1 MIIMITINLD
11 NIKLDGDLVKLKLLN
26 IGISPILVNF
36 LDIPSADR
44 AQPFILSFKLELK
57 GKKPMLVKCNIYKDN
72 NNIFLDT
79 VDGVKGQYIPS
90 GRLVKFSAEDIKFLK
105 ADISV
110 LIPQIK
116 DLINSLV

>member
-1 MIIMITINLD
+1 MNTINLD
-11 NIKLDGDLVKLKLLN
+11 SIKLDGNLVKLKLVN
-26 IGISPILVNF
+26 IGISPILINF
-36 LDIPSADR
+36 LDTPNASK

-57 GKKPMLVKCNIYKDN
+57 GKKPMLVKCSIYKDN
-72 NNIFLDT
+72 DGIFLDT
-79 VDGVKGQYIPS
+79 IDSIKGQYIPS
-90 GRLVKFSAEDIKFLK
+90 GRIVKFSPEDIKFLK

>member
-1 MIIMITINLD
+1 MNTINLD

-57 GKKPMLVKCNIYKDN
+57 GKKPMLIKCNIYKDN

-79 VDGVKGQYIPS
+79 IDGIKAQYIPS
-90 GRLVKFSAEDIKFLK
+90 GRLVKFSPEDIKFLK
-105 ADISV
+105 ADINV
-110 LIPQIK
+110 LLPQIK

>member
-1 MIIMITINLD
+1 MNTINLE

-57 GKKPMLVKCNIYKDN
+57 NKKPMLVKCNIYKDN

-79 VDGVKGQYIPS
+79 IDGIKAQYIPS

>member
-1 MIIMITINLD
+1 MNKINLD

-26 IGISPILVNF
+26 IGISPVLVNF
-36 LDIPSADR
+36 LDNPNASR
-44 AQPFILSFKLELK
+44 SQPFILSFKLELK
-57 GKKPMLVKCNIYKDN
+57 GKKAMLVKCNIYKDN
-72 NNIFLDT
+72 NNIFMDT
-79 VDGVKGQYIPS
+79 IDGIKAQYIPS
-90 GRLVKFSAEDIKFLK
+90 GRMVKFSPEDIKFLK